1 MISVGE
7 VLEFCARAVVLLLGL
22 SLQGIFIGFNY
33 AHTNFPETT
42 NLVLL
47 LLATYVAYRII
58 KRVIRMWLNFVLS
71 MIRTGFTILFIFVL
85 FAIYVRGFHRFFTKD
100 IYFIGNMFKL
110 AKEES
115 FDYKQTGFNY
125 AYKMFDGGQNDI
137 LRRGVQALFGKGEV
151 NVEDFNGMKGE
162 FIAENV
168 DGVKNFLKNNGLDAN
183 QLNDFL
189 NNIRF

>member
-1 MISVGE
+1 MITVGE
-7 VLEFCARAVVLLLGL
+7 VLEFCLRVVVLLLGL
-22 SLQGIFIGFNY
+22 TLQGIFIGFNY
-33 AHTNFPETT
+33 AHTTFPETT

-47 LLATYVAYRII
+47 LLATYVAYSII
-58 KRVIRMWLNFVLS
+58 KRVIRMWLNFLLS
-71 MIRTGFTILFIFVL
+71 MIKTGFTILFIVVL

-100 IYFIGNMFKL
+100 IYFIGSIFKL
-110 AKEES
+110 ANEES

-151 NVEDFNGMKGE
+151 KVEDFNGLKEE